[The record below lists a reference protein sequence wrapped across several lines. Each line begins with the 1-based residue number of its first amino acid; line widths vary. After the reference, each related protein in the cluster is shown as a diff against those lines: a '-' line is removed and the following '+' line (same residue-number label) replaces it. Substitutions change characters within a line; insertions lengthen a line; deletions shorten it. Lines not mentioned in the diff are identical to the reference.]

1 MTSTAPFSYSH
12 VFNLSD
18 CSLVEVMAELQTTQ
32 YFTLKFLTD
41 NAEGANTAESAV
53 YVKLEKFSTKEDSK
67 ARKLVVFKNNMSVNT
82 TNNTGNS
89 SSSSEFEWQALFQI
103 HSVIKG
109 LGVEVVARIVKPLA
123 SLPGAVEF
131 LIPNNSN
138 VKSSISENFN
148 TENTDNENLNIKS
161 ASIKSSNIENSINAI
176 ADECSLEVAFINSE
190 SKVPGL
196 KIPALNKPGLLV
208 MDMDSTAIQIEC
220 IDEIAKLAGVGEQV
234 AAVTASAMRGELD
247 FAESLHARVATLK
260 GAPQSVITDVAS
272 KLPLMPGLESLV
284 SFLKQHHW
292 KIAIVSGGFTAMTEA
307 LKEQLELDI
316 TLANNLDIKDAKL
329 SGTVSGKVIDAQAK
343 ADAVL
348 DLSKQFNIPMSQ
360 TIAMGDGANDLKM
373 MAVASLGVAFHAK
386 PLVCE
391 QADVSVRQG
400 GLDQLL
406 YLIG

>member
-1 MTSTAPFSYSH
+1 M
-12 VFNLSD
+12 
-18 CSLVEVMAELQTTQ
+18 
-32 YFTLKFLTD
+32 
-41 NAEGANTAESAV
+41 
-53 YVKLEKFSTKEDSK
+53 
-67 ARKLVVFKNNMSVNT
+67 
-82 TNNTGNS
+82 
-89 SSSSEFEWQALFQI
+89 
-103 HSVIKG
+103 
-109 LGVEVVARIVKPLA
+109 
-123 SLPGAVEF
+123 
-131 LIPNNSN
+131 
-138 VKSSISENFN
+138 
-148 TENTDNENLNIKS
+148 
-161 ASIKSSNIENSINAI
+161 ENSINSI
-176 ADECSLEVAFINSE
+176 ADEHGLEVAFINSE

-272 KLPLMPGLESLV
+272 KLPLMPGLELLV
-284 SFLKQHHW
+284 SCLKQHHW

-307 LKEQLELDI
+307 LKEQLGLDI

-348 DLSKQFNIPMSQ
+348 NLSKQFNIPMSQ

>member
-1 MTSTAPFSYSH
+1 MVYSKKLYFRVLIRMTSTAPFSYSH

-41 NAEGANTAESAV
+41 NAEDANKAESAV
-53 YVKLEKFSTKEDSK
+53 YVKLEKFSTKEDSQV
-67 ARKLVVFKNNMSVNT
+67 RKLVVFKNNMSANT
-82 TNNTGNS
+82 ANNTGNS
-89 SSSSEFEWQALFQI
+89 SSSSSSGFDWQALFQI
-103 HSVIKG
+103 YSVIKG

-131 LIPNNSN
+131 LIPNHSN
-138 VKSSISENFN
+138 VES
-148 TENTDNENLNIKS
+148 
-161 ASIKSSNIENSINAI
+161 SINAI
-176 ADECSLEVAFINSE
+176 ADEYSLEVAFINSE

-220 IDEIAKLAGVGEQV
+220 IDEIAKLAGVGEEV

-272 KLPLMPGLESLV
+272 KLPLMPGLELLV
-284 SFLKQHHW
+284 SCLKQHHW

>member
-18 CSLVEVMAELQTTQ
+18 CSLVEVMTELQTTNA
-32 YFTLKFLTD
+32 FTLTFLSD
-41 NAEGANTAESAV
+41 SAEQLTAEKNAT
-53 YVKLEKFSTKEDSK
+53 YVKFEDFSNKEESFG
-67 ARKLVVFKNNMSVNT
+67 RRLVIFKSNADGSSV
-82 TNNTGNS
+82 GAY
-89 SSSSEFEWQALFQI
+89 FEWLALFQI
-103 HSVIKG
+103 HSVIKE
-109 LGVEVVARIVKPLA
+109 LGAEVIARIVKPLA

-131 LIPNNSN
+131 FIP
-138 VKSSISENFN
+138 E
-148 TENTDNENLNIKS
+148 DCD
-161 ASIKSSNIENSINAI
+161 IEKSINVI
-176 ADECSLEVAFINSE
+176 ANEHCLEAVFINSD

-196 KIPALNKPGLLV
+196 KTPGLKAPTIKKPGLLV

-260 GAPQSVITDVAS
+260 GAPQSVIADVAGN
-272 KLPLMPGLESLV
+272 LPLMPGLETLV
-284 SFLKQHHW
+284 LCLKQHHW

-307 LKEQLELDI
+307 LKEQLGLDI

-348 DLSKQFNIPMSQ
+348 SLSKQFNIPMSQ

>member
-41 NAEGANTAESAV
+41 NTEGANTAESAV
-53 YVKLEKFSTKEDSK
+53 YVKFEKFSTKEDSQVSK
-67 ARKLVVFKNNMSVNT
+67 VVVFKNNISA
-82 TNNTGNS
+82 NNTGNS
-89 SSSSEFEWQALFQI
+89 SSSSGFEWQALFQI
-103 HSVIKG
+103 YSVIKG

-131 LIPNNSN
+131 LIPSNSN
-138 VKSSISENFN
+138 DESFN
-148 TENTDNENLNIKS
+148 IENTNNENPNIKS

-176 ADECSLEVAFINSE
+176 TDEYSLAVAFINSE

-196 KIPALNKPGLLV
+196 KAPALNKPGLLV

-284 SFLKQHHW
+284 SCLKQHHW

>member
-41 NAEGANTAESAV
+41 NAEDANKAESAV
-53 YVKLEKFSTKEDSK
+53 YVKLEKFSTKEDSQV
-67 ARKLVVFKNNMSVNT
+67 RKLVVFKNNISAI
-82 TNNTGNS
+82 TGNNAGDSFS
-89 SSSSEFEWQALFQI
+89 SSDFEWQALFHI

-109 LGVEVVARIVKPLA
+109 LGVEAVTRIVKPLA

-131 LIPNNSN
+131 LIPNHSN
-138 VKSSISENFN
+138 VESFNNESFN
-148 TENTDNENLNIKS
+148 TENTDNENPNIKS
-161 ASIKSSNIENSINAI
+161 ANIKSSNMENSINSI
-176 ADECSLEVAFINSE
+176 ADEHGLEVAFINSE

-272 KLPLMPGLESLV
+272 KLPLMPGLELLV
-284 SFLKQHHW
+284 SCLKQHHW

-307 LKEQLELDI
+307 LKEQLGLDI

-348 DLSKQFNIPMSQ
+348 NLSKQFNIPMSQ

>member
-41 NAEGANTAESAV
+41 NTEGANTAESAV
-53 YVKLEKFSTKEDSK
+53 YVKFEKFSTKEDSQVSK
-67 ARKLVVFKNNMSVNT
+67 VVVFKNNISANT
-82 TNNTGNS
+82 ANNTGNS
-89 SSSSEFEWQALFQI
+89 SSSSGFEWQALFQI
-103 HSVIKG
+103 YSVIKG

-131 LIPNNSN
+131 LIPNHSN
-138 VKSSISENFN
+138 
-148 TENTDNENLNIKS
+148 
-161 ASIKSSNIENSINAI
+161 IKSSNIENSINAI
-176 ADECSLEVAFINSE
+176 ADEYSLEVAFINSE

-196 KIPALNKPGLLV
+196 KAPALNKPGLLV

-284 SFLKQHHW
+284 SCLKQHHW

>member
-1 MTSTAPFSYSH
+1 MTLERLAA
-12 VFNLSD
+12 LSPAQL
-18 CSLVEVMAELQTTQ
+18 SSQLVLGNWYQFVEAE
-32 YFTLKFLTD
+32 FTKT
-41 NAEGANTAESAV
+41 
-53 YVKLEKFSTKEDSK
+53 
-67 ARKLVVFKNNMSVNT
+67 
-82 TNNTGNS
+82 
-89 SSSSEFEWQALFQI
+89 
-103 HSVIKG
+103 
-109 LGVEVVARIVKPLA
+109 
-123 SLPGAVEF
+123 
-131 LIPNNSN
+131 LIPDNPKGTFS
-138 VKSSISENFN
+138 VAFGAQLDGENFEDILN
-148 TENTDNENLNIKS
+148 FLNANNILVSSVCRYQPDPMLAPAICFYSNDYYGSLNPLVMNEFAHAKGFQLVQLSTPPNLN
-161 ASIKSSNIENSINAI
+161 E
-176 ADECSLEVAFINSE
+176 
-190 SKVPGL
+190 
-196 KIPALNKPGLLV
+196 PGLLV
-208 MDMDSTAIQIEC
+208 MDMDSTAITIEC
-220 IDEIAKLAGVGEQV
+220 IDEIAKLAGVGEEV

-284 SFLKQHHW
+284 SCLKQHHW
-292 KIAIVSGGFTAMTEA
+292 KTAIVSGGFTAMTEA
-307 LKEQLELDI
+307 LKEQLGLDI

-391 QADVSVRQG
+391 QADVSVGQG